1 MKEELIQQLED
12 FLKEDATDEIF
23 SKADEIKNQYLRACE
38 EQNTEMLQA
47 FLADG
52 GSCVLSGRNVVSLA
66 AVAAHAPARCLVLP
80 FDTTD
85 YESLPALVKVAI
97 GFRRGVDV
105 LVNNAGISQRS
116 LAIDTDL
123 SVYQQIIDIDLLA
136 PIALTQALLPHLLS
150 RGRGQL
156 VMISSVAGKAGVPL
170 RTAYCAAKHGLIGY
184 ADALRSEVAGQ
195 GVRVLTVAP
204 GSVRTN
210 VSRNALA
217 GDGSARGVSDKAI
230 ENGIDPDFVARTIW
244 DAVAVGKREIVIAEG
259 MEAQIPVMRASEPEK
274 LFDMV
279 EAMVATGYAQ
289 KMQA

>member
-1 MKEELIQQLED
+1 M
-12 FLKEDATDEIF
+12 TDQSDKTAWITGASSGIGEALAI
-23 SKADEIKNQYLRACE
+23 
-38 EQNTEMLQA
+38 A
-47 FLADG
+47 FLSDG
-52 GSCVLSGRNVVSLA
+52 GSCILSGRNVGALE
-66 AVAAHAPARCLVLP
+66 AVAAHAPDRCLVLP

-85 YESLPALVKVAI
+85 YDSLADLVETAI
-97 GFRRGVDV
+97 GFRGGVDV

-123 SVYQQIIDIDLLA
+123 SVYKQIIDIDLLA

-150 RGRGQL
+150 RGNGQL

-184 ADALRSEVAGQ
+184 ADSLRSEIAGQ
-195 GVRVLTVAP
+195 GVSVLTVAP

-217 GDGSARGVSDKAI
+217 GDGSVRGVSDKAI
-230 ENGIDPDFVARTIW
+230 DNGIDPDFVARTIW
-244 DAVAVGKREIVIAEG
+244 DAVAGGKREIVIAEG
-259 MEAQIPVMRASEPEK
+259 MEAQMPVMRASDPEK

-279 EAMVATGYAQ
+279 EAMVAAGYAA

>member
-1 MKEELIQQLED
+1 M
-12 FLKEDATDEIF
+12 TDQSGKTAWITGASSGIGEALA
-23 SKADEIKNQYLRACE
+23 K
-38 EQNTEMLQA
+38 A
-47 FLADG
+47 FLAGG
-52 GSCVLSGRNVVSLA
+52 GSCILSGRNVTALD
-66 AVAAHAPARCLVLP
+66 AVAAHAPDRCLALP

-85 YESLPALVKVAI
+85 YDSIPALVDTAI
-97 GFRRGVDV
+97 GFRGGVDV

-136 PIALTQALLPHLLS
+136 PIALTQALLPHLLV
-150 RGRGQL
+150 RGSGQV

-195 GVRVLTVAP
+195 GVSVLTVAP

-217 GDGSARGVSDKAI
+217 ID
-230 ENGIDPDFVARTIW
+230 NGIDPDFVANTIW
-244 DAVAVGKREIVIAEG
+244 NAVAGGKREIVIAEG
-259 MEAQIPVMRASEPEK
+259 MEAQIPVLRASDPEK

-279 EAMVATGYAQ
+279 EAMVAAGYAA
-289 KMQA
+289 KMQAQ

>member
-1 MKEELIQQLED
+1 M
-12 FLKEDATDEIF
+12 AMTDQNGKTAWITGASSGIGEALA
-23 SKADEIKNQYLRACE
+23 KAY
-38 EQNTEMLQA
+38 
-47 FLADG
+47 LADG
-52 GSCVLSGRNVVSLA
+52 GSCILSGRNVAALE
-66 AVAAHAPARCLVLP
+66 AVAAHAPDRCFVLP

-85 YESLPALVKVAI
+85 YDSLPALVETAI
-97 GFRRGVDV
+97 GFRGGIDV

-123 SVYQQIIDIDLLA
+123 SVYQQIIGVDLIA

-150 RGRGQL
+150 RGSGQL
-156 VMISSVAGKAGVPL
+156 VMISSVAGKAGVPM

-184 ADALRSEVAGQ
+184 ADALRAEVAGQ

-210 VSRNALA
+210 VSRNALS

-230 ENGIDPDFVARTIW
+230 DNGIDPDFVARTIW
-244 DAVAVGKREIVIAEG
+244 AAVADGKREIVIAEG
-259 MEAQIPVMRASEPEK
+259 VEAQIPLLRASDPDK

-279 EAMVATGYAQ
+279 EAMVAAGYAA
-289 KMQA
+289 KMNA

>member
-1 MKEELIQQLED
+1 M
-12 FLKEDATDEIF
+12 TDQSGKTAWITGASSGIGEALA
-23 SKADEIKNQYLRACE
+23 KAYL
-38 EQNTEMLQA
+38 TG
-47 FLADG
+47 G
-52 GSCVLSGRNVVSLA
+52 GSCILSGRNVAALE
-66 AVAAHAPARCLVLP
+66 AVAAHAPDRCLILP

-85 YESLPALVKVAI
+85 FAGIPAFVAQAI
-97 GFRRGVDV
+97 GFRGGVDV

-150 RGRGQL
+150 RGSGQL
-156 VMISSVAGKAGVPL
+156 VMISSVAGKAGVPM

-184 ADALRSEVAGQ
+184 ADALRAEVAGQ

-210 VSRNALA
+210 VSRNALSA
-217 GDGSARGVSDKAI
+217 DGSVRGVSDKAI
-230 ENGIDPDFVARTIW
+230 DNGIDPDVVARTIW
-244 DAVAVGKREIVIAEG
+244 AAVADGRREIVIAEG
-259 MEAQIPVMRASEPEK
+259 MEAQIPVLRASDPEK

-279 EAMVATGYAQ
+279 EAMVAAGYAQ
-289 KMQA
+289 KMQAD